1 MRSGELAK
9 HVGVNVETLRFYE
22 REGLLPKPARPRS
35 GYRQYEKR
43 DLERVRLI
51 RSCQEIGFTLREVKE
66 VLELHRVL
74 ASAERAERLK
84 PRAQRR
90 LLAAA
95 DRRLALID
103 EKLRTLLKVRTD
115 MAALV
120 ATLGG
125 QGKPV
130 CPVSRR
136 TVT

>member
-9 HVGVNVETLRFYE
+9 RVGVNVETLRFYE
-22 REGLLPKPARPRS
+22 REGLLPSPARTRS
-35 GYRQYEKR
+35 GYRQYEKC

-74 ASAERAERLK
+74 ASAGRAERLK
-84 PRAQRR
+84 PRAQAR

-95 DRRLALID
+95 NRRLALID

-136 TVT
+136 AVT

>member
-9 HVGVNVETLRFYE
+9 RVGVNVETLRFYE
-22 REGLLPKPARPRS
+22 REGLLPSPARTRS

-74 ASAERAERLK
+74 ASAGRAERLK
-84 PRAQRR
+84 PRAQAR

-95 DRRLALID
+95 NRRLALID

-136 TVT
+136 AVT

>member
-9 HVGVNVETLRFYE
+9 RVGVNVETLRFYE
-22 REGLLPKPARPRS
+22 REGLLPKPARTRS

-74 ASAERAERLK
+74 ASAERAGRMK
-84 PRAQRR
+84 PRARAR

-136 TVT
+136 AVT

>member
-9 HVGVNVETLRFYE
+9 RVGVNVETLRFYE
-22 REGLLPKPARPRS
+22 REGLLPQPARTRS

-66 VLELHRVL
+66 VLELHHVL

-84 PRAQRR
+84 PRAQAR

-95 DRRLALID
+95 NRRLALID

-136 TVT
+136 AVT